1 VLPSVLHFQVSQ
13 KMKIY
18 TRTGDKGKTT
28 LAGGKPVSKTH
39 VRIEA
44 YGSVDEV
51 IAHISLLRDMA
62 TDKDLKN
69 DLFRVEERLMT
80 CTAILAAD
88 CEDCP
93 VKIPEL
99 RIADVKKLEHAID
112 EMELTLE
119 PLNSFILPGGNII
132 SSQCH
137 VARTV
142 CRRAERE
149 IIRLSAELFV
159 PDTVIKYMNRLSDYL
174 FVLSRKLLHDAG
186 LNDIPW
192 KPEL

>member
-1 VLPSVLHFQVSQ
+1 
-13 KMKIY
+13 
-18 TRTGDKGKTT
+18 
-28 LAGGKPVSKTH
+28 
-39 VRIEA
+39 
-44 YGSVDEV
+44 
-51 IAHISLLRDMA
+51 
-62 TDKDLKN
+62 
-69 DLFRVEERLMT
+69 MT

-99 RIADVKKLEHAID
+99 RNADVKSLENLID
-112 EMELTLE
+112 EMELKLE
-119 PLNSFILPGGNII
+119 PLNSFILPGGHPV

-174 FVLSRKLLHDAG
+174 FVLSRKVLHDAG
-186 LNDIPW
+186 IKDIPW

>member
-1 VLPSVLHFQVSQ
+1 
-13 KMKIY
+13 MKIY

-28 LAGGKPVSKTH
+28 LVGGTPVLKTH
-39 VRIEA
+39 ARIEA

-51 IAHISLLRDMA
+51 IAHISLLRDMVN
-62 TDKDLKN
+62 DKNLKSY
-69 DLFRVEERLMT
+69 LLWIEERLMT

-99 RIADVKKLEHAID
+99 RDSDVKQLEDSID
-112 EMELTLE
+112 EMELILE
-119 PLNSFILPGGNII
+119 PLNSFILPGGHPIT
-132 SSQCH
+132 SQCH

-174 FVLSRKLLHDAG
+174 FMLSRKVLRDFG

>member
-1 VLPSVLHFQVSQ
+1 
-13 KMKIY
+13 MKIY

-28 LAGGKPVSKTH
+28 LVGGTPVSKTH
-39 VRIEA
+39 ARIEA
-44 YGSVDEV
+44 YGSVDEL
-51 IAHISLLRDMA
+51 IAHISLLRDM
-62 TDKDLKN
+62 TVNLDSKKFL
-69 DLFRVEERLMT
+69 LWIEERLMT

-99 RIADVKKLEHAID
+99 LNTDVRSLENAID
-112 EMELTLE
+112 EMEMALE
-119 PLNSFILPGGNII
+119 PLNSFILPGGNTI

-137 VARTV
+137 IARTV

-174 FVLSRKLLHDAG
+174 FVLSRKILRDFG

>member
-1 VLPSVLHFQVSQ
+1 
-13 KMKIY
+13 MKIY

-28 LAGGKPVSKTH
+28 LVGGTPVSKTH
-39 VRIEA
+39 ARIEA

-51 IAHISLLRDMA
+51 IAQISLLRDMSENA
-62 TDKDLKN
+62 DLKKF
-69 DLFRVEERLMT
+69 LLRVEDRLMT
-80 CTAILAAD
+80 CAAVLATD

-99 RIADVKKLEHAID
+99 RNEDVKSLEVAID
-112 EMELTLE
+112 EMELTLQ
-119 PLNSFILPGGNII
+119 PLNSFILPGGHAV

-137 VARTV
+137 ISRTV

-174 FVLSRKLLHDAG
+174 FVLSRKVLHDFG

>member
-1 VLPSVLHFQVSQ
+1 
-13 KMKIY
+13 MKIY

-28 LAGGKPVSKTH
+28 LIGGTPVLKTH
-39 VRIEA
+39 ARLEA
-44 YGSVDEV
+44 YGSVDEL
-51 IAHISLLRDMA
+51 IAHIALLRDM
-62 TDKDLKN
+62 TDKNDLKN
-69 DLFRVEERLMT
+69 YLLRIEERLMT

-99 RIADVKKLEHAID
+99 RNADVKSLENLID
-112 EMELTLE
+112 EMELKLE
-119 PLNSFILPGGNII
+119 PLNSFILPGGHPV

-174 FVLSRKLLHDAG
+174 FVLSRKVLHDAG
-186 LNDIPW
+186 IKDIPW

>member
-1 VLPSVLHFQVSQ
+1 
-13 KMKIY
+13 MKIY

-28 LAGGKPVSKTH
+28 LVGGTPVLKTH
-39 VRIEA
+39 IRIEA

-51 IAHISLLRDMA
+51 IAHISLLRDM
-62 TDKDLKN
+62 TENKDLKSY
-69 DLFRVEERLMT
+69 LLRVEDRLMT
-80 CTAILAAD
+80 CAAILAAD
-88 CEDCP
+88 CEDCE

-99 RIADVKKLEHAID
+99 RNEDVKSLENAID
-112 EMELTLE
+112 EMELYLE
-119 PLNSFILPGGNII
+119 PLNSFILPGGNSI

-174 FVLSRKLLHDAG
+174 FVLSRKVLRDFR

>member
-1 VLPSVLHFQVSQ
+1 VLHFQEAQ
-13 KMKIY
+13 EMKIY

-28 LAGGKPVSKTH
+28 LVGGTPVLKTH
-39 VRIEA
+39 ARIEA

-51 IAHISLLRDMA
+51 IAHISLLRDM
-62 TDKDLKN
+62 TVSKDLKSYLLWIE
-69 DLFRVEERLMT
+69 DRLMT
-80 CTAILAAD
+80 CAAILAAD

-99 RIADVKKLEHAID
+99 RNADVKSLENAID
-112 EMELTLE
+112 EMESALE
-119 PLNSFILPGGNII
+119 PLNSFILPGGNNI
-132 SSQCH
+132 SSQGH

-174 FVLSRKLLHDAG
+174 FVLSRKVLRDSG

>member
-1 VLPSVLHFQVSQ
+1 
-13 KMKIY
+13 MKIY

-28 LAGGKPVSKTH
+28 LVGGTPVSKTH

-51 IAHISLLRDMA
+51 IAHISLLRDMTA
-62 TDKDLKN
+62 GNDLKN
-69 DLFRVEERLMT
+69 YLLWIEERLMT
-80 CTAILAAD
+80 CAAILAAD
-88 CEDCP
+88 CEDCA

-99 RIADVKKLEHAID
+99 RNADVKSLENAID
-112 EMELTLE
+112 ELELALE
-119 PLNSFILPGGNII
+119 PLNSFILPGGNSI

-137 VARTV
+137 IARTV

-174 FVLSRKLLHDAG
+174 FVLSRKVLRDFG

>member
-1 VLPSVLHFQVSQ
+1 
-13 KMKIY
+13 MKIY

-28 LAGGKPVSKTH
+28 LVGGTPVSKTH
-39 VRIEA
+39 ARIEA

-51 IAHISLLRDMA
+51 IAHISLLRDM
-62 TDKDLKN
+62 TGNSDLKSYLLWIE
-69 DLFRVEERLMT
+69 DRLMT
-80 CTAILAAD
+80 CSAILAAD

-99 RIADVKKLEHAID
+99 RIADVISLENAID
-112 EMELTLE
+112 EMELTLV
-119 PLNSFILPGGNII
+119 PLNSFILPGGNHI

-137 VARTV
+137 ISRTV

-174 FVLSRKLLHDAG
+174 FVLSRKVLRDFG

>member
-1 VLPSVLHFQVSQ
+1 VLPFSGTL

-28 LAGGKPVSKTH
+28 LVGGTPVSKTH
-39 VRIEA
+39 ARIEA

-51 IAHISLLRDMA
+51 IAHISLLRDL
-62 TDKDLKN
+62 TGDTGLKN
-69 DLFRVEERLMT
+69 YLLGIEDRLMT

-99 RIADVKKLEHAID
+99 RDEDIRSLEEAID
-112 EMELTLE
+112 EMELKLE
-119 PLNSFILPGGNII
+119 PLNSFILPGGSSI

-159 PDTVIKYMNRLSDYL
+159 PDTVIKYINRLSDYL
-174 FVLSRKLLHDAG
+174 FVLSRKVLRDSG

>member
-1 VLPSVLHFQVSQ
+1 
-13 KMKIY
+13 MKIY

-28 LAGGKPVSKTH
+28 LVGGTPVSKTH
-39 VRIEA
+39 ARIEA
-44 YGSVDEV
+44 YGSVDEL
-51 IAHISLLRDMA
+51 IAHIALLRDM
-62 TDKDLKN
+62 TGNNDLKSY
-69 DLFRVEERLMT
+69 LLWIEERLMT

-99 RIADVKKLEHAID
+99 LDTDIKSLENAID

-119 PLNSFILPGGNII
+119 PLNSFILPGGHTI

-137 VARTV
+137 ISRTV

-159 PDTVIKYMNRLSDYL
+159 PDTVIKYINRLSDYF
-174 FVLSRKLLHDAG
+174 FVLSRKVLRDFG